1 MPHPT
6 LRPRLAANLS
16 FLWPELPFLNRFQAA
31 RASGFDAVE
40 FMFPGDGAYRHT
52 AAEIGAE
59 LERCDLSLALLNSP
73 SGDWGAGERGVGGLA
88 HREDEW
94 QASLRTGLAY
104 ASELGSP
111 RLHVMAGLTTDGAD
125 EDVFVDRLCRASAEA
140 ASTRVR
146 RRRGRRRRRTRIQ
159 QDGGSSS
166 AVGGDD
172 SGSDDD
178 DDSGGVCLCVEVL
191 NPHDFPDYLVPDL
204 ETALRIV
211 ERVEARV
218 RASMGVTTETIYST
232 DNSTRGRGT
241 GGRGNVALQLDLYHV
256 AMTEGTDG
264 AAMARAV
271 DRYLPHTAHV
281 QVANP
286 PGRNEPGVGDVAF
299 DPLFAQLEAA
309 GYDGWVGC
317 EYRPSGTKTTEES
330 LEWATPYLS
339 SGSGSDSGPNKE

>member
-1 MPHPT
+1 M
-6 LRPRLAANLS
+6 PRLAANLS

-59 LERCDLSLALLNSP
+59 LERCDLSLVLMNSP

-111 RLHVMAGLTTDGAD
+111 SLHVMAGLTTDGAD
-125 EDVFVDRLCRASAEA
+125 EDVFVDRLCRAGAEA
-140 ASTRVR
+140 ASTRMKR
-146 RRRGRRRRRTRIQ
+146 WRRGRRRRRTRIP
-159 QDGGSSS
+159 DGGSGS

-178 DDSGGVCLCVEVL
+178 DDSGGVRLCVEVL

-211 ERVEARV
+211 ERVEACA
-218 RASMGVTTETIYST
+218 RASVGVTTETIYDSTFDST
-232 DNSTRGRGT
+232 DNSTRGRRGT
-241 GGRGNVALQLDLYHV
+241 ARGGNVALQLDLYHV

-281 QVANP
+281 EVANP

-339 SGSGSDSGPNKE
+339 SGSSGVRPVLF

>member
-1 MPHPT
+1 M
-6 LRPRLAANLS
+6 
-16 FLWPELPFLNRFQAA
+16 
-31 RASGFDAVE
+31 
-40 FMFPGDGAYRHT
+40 
-52 AAEIGAE
+52 
-59 LERCDLSLALLNSP
+59 
-73 SGDWGAGERGVGGLA
+73 
-88 HREDEW
+88 
-94 QASLRTGLAY
+94 
-104 ASELGSP
+104 
-111 RLHVMAGLTTDGAD
+111 
-125 EDVFVDRLCRASAEA
+125 
-140 ASTRVR
+140 
-146 RRRGRRRRRTRIQ
+146 
-159 QDGGSSS
+159 
-166 AVGGDD
+166 GGDD

-309 GYDGWVGC
+309 GYDGGVGC